1 MRNTP
6 KSIANSI
13 YRKKHFQR
21 VSGRLS
27 FQKHAVKGLHIHEEY
42 QKKNYAKNSTECGIV
57 NPTISNNKPTVWGWV
72 VLPFIYANI
81 IGNSWWLI
89 LPQVIGYG
97 LYYGPRNGWSSFPYV
112 LPLLLAVQNLK
123 KTARLHIACG
133 SLSKCWSP
141 QAVLFRI
148 LVGAHI
154 FGAFFFWAFRYDLT
168 HHFLKYL
175 AGSTAHMLLVLV
187 LIAHLETRS
196 LRGLFKQDP
205 CSSVNIIKYVRQIKL
220 RKKEKRDYICKPV
233 ARPRFRFCLLSRH
246 CTKNAQ
252 MPVRQIIFQ

>member
-1 MRNTP
+1 MSMWKREGEHYSAENVGINAVRHEKHSKEYCKQYLSEETFP
-6 KSIANSI
+6 KSIGKTIIPKTCGEGTTYS
-13 YRKKHFQR
+13 RGVSEKK
-21 VSGRLS
+21 
-27 FQKHAVKGLHIHEEY
+27 KT
-42 QKKNYAKNSTECGIV
+42 YAKNSTECGIV

-133 SLSKCWSP
+133 WLSKCWSP

-154 FGAFFFWAFRYDLT
+154 FGAFFFWAEFRYDLT
-168 HHFLKYL
+168 HHFLP
-175 AGSTAHMLLVLV
+175 GRVNSAHASRLSLDCSPGNK
-187 LIAHLETRS
+187 ILE
-196 LRGLFKQDP
+196 G
-205 CSSVNIIKYVRQIKL
+205 
-220 RKKEKRDYICKPV
+220 
-233 ARPRFRFCLLSRH
+233 A
-246 CTKNAQ
+246 
-252 MPVRQIIFQ
+252 FQTGPM